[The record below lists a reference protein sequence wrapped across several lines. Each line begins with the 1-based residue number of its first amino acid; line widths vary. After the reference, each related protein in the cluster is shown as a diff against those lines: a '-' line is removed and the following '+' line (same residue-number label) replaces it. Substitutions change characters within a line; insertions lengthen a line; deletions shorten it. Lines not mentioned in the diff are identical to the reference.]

1 MNKAL
6 EYIVSCIVD
15 DTKSVEIREEEQD
28 GVVNFY
34 IKVDKDDIGKII
46 GKEGK
51 IIKAIRNAVKIL
63 AIKENKRVYISLEE

>member
-6 EYIVSCIVD
+6 EYIVSSIVD
-15 DTKSVEIREEEQD
+15 DPKSVQIREDEQE

-34 IKVDKDDIGKII
+34 ITVNKDDIGKII

-51 IIKAIRNAVKIL
+51 VIKAIRNAVKIL
-63 AIKENKRVYISLEE
+63 AIKENKRVYVSLEE

>member
-6 EYIVSCIVD
+6 EYIVTSIVD
-15 DTKSVEIREEEQD
+15 DPKSVQIREEDQD

-34 IKVDKDDIGKII
+34 IKVDKDDIGKVI

-51 IIKAIRNAVKIL
+51 IIRSIRNAIKIL
-63 AIKENKRVYISLEE
+63 AMKENKKVFVSLEE

>member
-6 EYIVSCIVD
+6 EYIVTSIVD
-15 DTKSVEIREEEQD
+15 DPKSVQIREEEQD

-34 IKVDKDDIGKII
+34 IQVEKNDIGKII

-51 IIKAIRNAVKIL
+51 IIKAIRNAIKII
-63 AIKENKRVYISLEE
+63 AMKENKRVYISLEE